1 MIKIRELYFEY
12 PNSDF
17 KLSIPE
23 LNIKGGSKAAV
34 IGPSGYGKTT
44 FLNLLSGI
52 NTPEKG
58 KIEID
63 GEDIGSLSD
72 SERRSFRI
80 SRIGFVFQN
89 FELVEYLT
97 ILDNILLPYRINPSL
112 ALTSEVRSRAENLS
126 EKMGLS
132 DKLKRNVTKLSQG
145 EMQRVAICRAL
156 LTEPRFL
163 LADEPTGNL
172 DPKNKEL
179 TIQTL
184 FDYAEQNEGTLVTV
198 THDHS
203 LLGGFDSVID
213 LKSYGNL

>member
-12 PNSDF
+12 PGSDF
-17 KLSIPE
+17 TLSIAE
-23 LNIKGGSKAAV
+23 LDIKRGAKTAV

-52 NTPEKG
+52 STPTKG
-58 KIEID
+58 DIEID
-63 GEDIGSLSD
+63 SRNIGSLSD

-112 ALTSEVRSRAENLS
+112 KLTGEVRSRAEDLS
-126 EKMGLS
+126 QKMGLS

-156 LTEPRFL
+156 LTGPGLL

-179 TIQTL
+179 TIEAL
-184 FDYAEQNEGTLVTV
+184 FEYAEQNESTLVTV

-213 LKSYGNL
+213 LKSYGN

>member
-12 PNSDF
+12 PRSDF
-17 KLSIPE
+17 KFSISK
-23 LNIKGGSKAAV
+23 LDIKGGAKVAV

-52 NTPEKG
+52 STPVKG
-58 KIEID
+58 EIEVD
-63 GEDIGSLSD
+63 SEDIGSLSD

-80 SRIGFVFQN
+80 SKIGFVFQN

-112 ALTSEVRSRAENLS
+112 TLTSEVRSRARELS

-156 LTEPRFL
+156 LTEPRLL

-172 DPKNKEL
+172 DPTNKEL

-184 FDYAEQNEGTLVTV
+184 FDYAERHESTLVTV

-213 LKSYGNL
+213 LQSYGK

>member
-12 PNSDF
+12 PGSDF
-17 KLSIPE
+17 KFSISK
-23 LNIKGGSKAAV
+23 LDIKGGAKVAV

-52 NTPEKG
+52 STPVKG
-58 KIEID
+58 EIEVD
-63 GEDIGSLSD
+63 SEDIGSLSD

-80 SRIGFVFQN
+80 SKIGFVFQN

-112 ALTSEVRSRAENLS
+112 TFTGEVRSRARALS

-156 LTEPRFL
+156 LTEPRLL

-172 DPKNKEL
+172 DPTNKEL

-184 FDYAEQNEGTLVTV
+184 FDYAERHESTLVTV

-203 LLGGFDSVID
+203 LLSGFDSVID
-213 LKSYGNL
+213 LESYGN

>member
-12 PNSDF
+12 PRSDF

-23 LNIKGGSKAAV
+23 LDIKGGSKAAV

-52 NTPEKG
+52 NTPQKG
-58 KIEID
+58 EIKIDSSNIS
-63 GEDIGSLSD
+63 SLSD

-80 SRIGFVFQN
+80 SKIGFVFQN

-112 ALTSEVRSRAENLS
+112 RLTGEVRSRAGELA
-126 EKMGLS
+126 EKMGLG

-156 LTEPRFL
+156 LTEPRLL

-179 TIQTL
+179 TMKAL
-184 FDYAEQNEGTLVTV
+184 FDYAEQNDSTLVTV
-198 THDHS
+198 THDHN

-213 LKSYGNL
+213 LKTYGN

>member
-12 PNSDF
+12 PKSDF
-17 KLSIPE
+17 TLSIPE
-23 LNIKGGSKAAV
+23 LEIKGGSKSAV

-52 NTPEKG
+52 STPNKG
-58 KIEID
+58 DIEID
-63 GEDIGSLSD
+63 SRNIGSLSD

-97 ILDNILLPYRINPSL
+97 IIDNILLPYRINPSL
-112 ALTSEVRSRAENLS
+112 KLTGEVRSRAEELA

-156 LTEPRFL
+156 VTEPRLL

-179 TIQTL
+179 TIEAL
-184 FDYAEQNEGTLVTV
+184 FDYAEQNESTLVTV

-203 LLGGFDSVID
+203 LLGGFDSVVD
-213 LKSYGNL
+213 LKNYGN

>member
-12 PNSDF
+12 PRSDF
-17 KLSIPE
+17 KFSISK
-23 LNIKGGSKAAV
+23 LDIKGGAKVAV

-52 NTPEKG
+52 STPVKG
-58 KIEID
+58 EIEVD
-63 GEDIGSLSD
+63 SEDIGSLSD

-80 SRIGFVFQN
+80 SKIGFVFQN

-112 ALTSEVRSRAENLS
+112 TLTGEVRSRARELS

-156 LTEPRFL
+156 LTEPRLL

-172 DPKNKEL
+172 DPTNKEL

-184 FDYAEQNEGTLVTV
+184 FDYAERHESTLVTV

-203 LLGGFDSVID
+203 LLSGFDSVID
-213 LKSYGNL
+213 LESYGN

>member
-12 PNSDF
+12 PGSDF
-17 KLSIPE
+17 KFSISK
-23 LNIKGGSKAAV
+23 LDIKGGAKVAV

-52 NTPEKG
+52 STPVKG
-58 KIEID
+58 EIKVD
-63 GEDIGSLSD
+63 SKDIGSLSD

-80 SRIGFVFQN
+80 SKIGFVFQN

-112 ALTSEVRSRAENLS
+112 TLTGEVRSRARALS

-156 LTEPRFL
+156 LTEPRLL

-172 DPKNKEL
+172 DPTNKEL

-184 FDYAEQNEGTLVTV
+184 FDYAERHESTLVMV

-203 LLGGFDSVID
+203 LLSGFDSVID
-213 LKSYGNL
+213 LESYGN

>member
-12 PNSDF
+12 PGSDF
-17 KLSIPE
+17 KFSISK
-23 LNIKGGSKAAV
+23 LDIKGGAKVAV

-52 NTPEKG
+52 STPVKG
-58 KIEID
+58 EIEVD
-63 GEDIGSLSD
+63 SEDIGSLSD

-80 SRIGFVFQN
+80 SKIGFVFQN

-112 ALTSEVRSRAENLS
+112 TLTGEVRSRARVLS

-156 LTEPRFL
+156 LTEPRLL

-172 DPKNKEL
+172 DPTNKEL

-184 FDYAEQNEGTLVTV
+184 FDYAERRESTLVMV

-203 LLGGFDSVID
+203 LLSGFDSVID
-213 LKSYGNL
+213 LESYGN